1 MSEMDIDLEMLLIL
15 PFSWGAAVSLGL
27 VGDEIIPFISASE
40 VLFTA
45 GNASITVGRIVSIL
59 ALGAVFYNRDASIT
73 DTSGIDAWIVY
84 ATVGL
89 LVAPPLFPAFQETL
103 ASGIAG
109 LIAFTVQSTGFLLVS
124 YIN

>member
-40 VLFTA
+40 TLFTA

-59 ALGAVFYNRDASIT
+59 ALGAVFYNRDASLT

>member
-1 MSEMDIDLEMLLIL
+1 MDIDLEMLLIL

-40 VLFTA
+40 TLFTA

-59 ALGAVFYNRDASIT
+59 ALGAVFYNRDASLT